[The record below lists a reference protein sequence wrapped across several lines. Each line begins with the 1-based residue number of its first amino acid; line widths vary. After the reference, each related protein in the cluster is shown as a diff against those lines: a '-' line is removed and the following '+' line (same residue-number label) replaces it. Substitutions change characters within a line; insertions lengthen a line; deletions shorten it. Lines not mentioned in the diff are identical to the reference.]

1 MLDGSSPDLH
11 GGFVLKGK
19 DYIVLKGKDYMLIYM
34 TDLRERI
41 DLMFGDVLNIFILCS
56 T

>member
-1 MLDGSSPDLH
+1 MLDGSSADLH
-11 GGFVLKGK
+11 GGF
-19 DYIVLKGKDYMLIYM
+19 VLKGKDYMLIYM